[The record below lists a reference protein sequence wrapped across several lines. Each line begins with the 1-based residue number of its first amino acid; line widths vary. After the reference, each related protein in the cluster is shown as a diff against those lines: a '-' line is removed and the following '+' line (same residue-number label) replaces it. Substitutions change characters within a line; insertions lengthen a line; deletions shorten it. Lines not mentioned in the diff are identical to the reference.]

1 MYQTSELY
9 KQIIKSDSRAFALR
23 VTFNSSTELTST
35 TIQNVTLDEII
46 NSSESLTMGCACSNK
61 ITLNLINAP
70 TDIDYE
76 NSTMKV
82 EVGLLVEDRPI
93 TYEYVPLGVFYN
105 PVTESNNNFKNLK
118 LTAFDGFSKMTG
130 NYNATVGSTTTLQA
144 LYDDIK
150 GQLYSEFG
158 VVLKER
164 ICPNYTITNFPYL
177 EDVTYIQAIGYLA
190 GCLGGM
196 ARFDRLG
203 ELEIVWYEDFGEQID
218 LTMQFMNGFVRKTK
232 NELIITSLATGTQ
245 DNPIVVGSGSNG
257 TSLSFEN
264 PYITSAMANS
274 IFSTVENLI
283 YTPSQINWRGNPA
296 IQAGDVVNVLDKD
309 GAEHTVL
316 VMSHSLKIGGGL
328 SDTIECKGTS
338 ETSTKFSNN
347 FESTSQKIDRVY
359 KTLEQAII
367 NATNA
372 ITGNSGGY
380 VELRDTNNDKKPD
393 EILVMDAEVL
403 ENARNIW
410 RWNKEGLGH
419 SSNGYA
425 GPYTLAMLANGS
437 INADLITT
445 GTLNADLIRIGD
457 EKFGDYIHIDNGSI
471 LLGESGSEVKL
482 KFENNLIAFY
492 DSSDTR
498 LAYFSNNS
506 FEIENLERFRLG
518 DFGFILRKS
527 GNLTFTKLT

>member
-1 MYQTSELY
+1 
-9 KQIIKSDSRAFALR
+9 
-23 VTFNSSTELTST
+23 
-35 TIQNVTLDEII
+35 
-46 NSSESLTMGCACSNK
+46 
-61 ITLNLINAP
+61 
-70 TDIDYE
+70 
-76 NSTMKV
+76 
-82 EVGLLVEDRPI
+82 
-93 TYEYVPLGVFYN
+93 
-105 PVTESNNNFKNLK
+105 
-118 LTAFDGFSKMTG
+118 
-130 NYNATVGSTTTLQA
+130 
-144 LYDDIK
+144 
-150 GQLYSEFG
+150 
-158 VVLKER
+158 
-164 ICPNYTITNFPYL
+164 
-177 EDVTYIQAIGYLA
+177 
-190 GCLGGM
+190 
-196 ARFDRLG
+196 
-203 ELEIVWYEDFGEQID
+203 
-218 LTMQFMNGFVRKTK
+218 
-232 NELIITSLATGTQ
+232 
-245 DNPIVVGSGSNG
+245 
-257 TSLSFEN
+257 
-264 PYITSAMANS
+264 MANS

-296 IQAGDVVNVLDKD
+296 IQAGDIVNVLDKD

-380 VELRDTNNDKKPD
+380 VELKDTNGDGKPD
-393 EILVMDAEVL
+393 EILVMDAETL
-403 ENARNIW
+403 ENARNVW

-445 GTLNADLIRIGD
+445 GTLNADLIHIGD
-457 EKFGDYIHIDNGSI
+457 EKFGDYVHIENGSI
-471 LLGESGSEVKL
+471 LLGKSGSEVKL

-518 DFGFILRKS
+518 EYGFILRKS